1 MPLTRKHLTPSP
13 ARAPARFTPVSYTH
27 LPDLICTLD
36 ASTGEAISTAEAKDG
51 MEAYAIVIPKEKLI
65 LGAGM
70 HQRELFQEVEDLL
83 HKDMVACNDGLFV

>member
-1 MPLTRKHLTPSP
+1 MGYHILVVDDEEMIRK
-13 ARAPARFTPVSYTH
+13 
-27 LPDLICTLD
+27 LISKYAVYEGHTV
-36 ASTGEAISTAEAKDG
+36 TEAKDG